1 MENARRVA
9 ANALVRVERDGSY
22 SNLVLGELLK
32 SAGLAGEDKA
42 FATALFY
49 GVLDRRITL
58 DYILKQHIKTPL
70 KKVAPFTLA
79 CMRCAV
85 YQIMYMDRIPN
96 SAAVNEAVK
105 LIKASRENRCAGF
118 ANAVLRNTLRCGTDL
133 PSGRGVT
140 ELSVKY
146 SCPETIVRGFIA
158 DYGDKNAEGILSAFL
173 EPPPVTLRVNTIKTS
188 ADLLAERLLGEGA
201 EAVQADTPGALHLK
215 KGVELSALPS
225 FKEGLFHIQDEASQ
239 RAIAILN
246 PQSGERMLDMC
257 AAPGGK
263 SFTAAELMCNKG
275 EIVACDIH
283 PARVG
288 LIKDGAERLG
298 LDIVKPA
305 TANAT
310 AYNPTLGQF
319 DCILCDAPCS
329 GFGVLR
335 RKPEIKYNRCELD
348 GELEKIQLAILE
360 NAVKY
365 LKPGGRILY
374 STCTLR
380 ASENEKLVNSF
391 IMRYNMLHK
400 VYEHTF
406 MPHIDR
412 TDGFYCALLQSKQ
425 PTAD

>member
-1 MENARRVA
+1 MENARALA

-32 SAGLAGEDKA
+32 ATRLSDEDKA

-49 GVLDRRITL
+49 GVLDRRITV
-58 DYILKQHIKTPL
+58 DYILKRHIKTPL
-70 KKVAPFTLA
+70 KKVAPFTLN

-85 YQIMYMDRIPN
+85 YQIMFMDKVPN

-105 LIKASRENRCAGF
+105 LIKASRESRCAGF
-118 ANAVLRNTLRCGTDL
+118 ANAVLRNTLRSGTDL
-133 PSGRGVT
+133 PQGNGVT
-140 ELSVKY
+140 ELSVRY
-146 SCPETIVRGFIA
+146 SCPEDIVRELGT
-158 DYGDKNAEGILSAFL
+158 DYGLDTAEGILSAFL
-173 EPPPVTLRVNTIKTS
+173 EPPPVTLRVNTVKTS
-188 ADLLAERLLGEGA
+188 TELLAERLLSEGA
-201 EAVQADTPGALHLK
+201 ATVRADTPDALQFK
-215 KGVELSALPS
+215 KGTELSTLPS
-225 FKEGLFHIQDEASQ
+225 FAEGLFHIQDEASQ
-239 RAIAILN
+239 RAIAVLN

-283 PARVG
+283 TARVG
-288 LIKDGAERLG
+288 LIKSGAERLG
-298 LDIVKPA
+298 LDIVKA
-305 TANAT
+305 ETADA
-310 AYNPTLGQF
+310 AVYNPEIGKF
-319 DCILCDAPCS
+319 DCILCDVPCS
-329 GFGVLR
+329 GLGVLR
-335 RKPEIKYNRCELD
+335 RKPEIKYNRRELN
-348 GELEKIQLAILE
+348 GELEKIQFSILE

-391 IMRYNMLHK
+391 VMRYNMFKK

-406 MPHIDR
+406 MPHIDK
-412 TDGFYCALLQSKQ
+412 TDGFYCALLQSR
-425 PTAD
+425 